1 LEKRKQ
7 RLIDSIA
14 KINKRN
20 DKSEI
25 DNIQRKERMIL
36 QADMD
41 KTKVRLKSMIRQKSI
56 RWLAAGD
63 LNTRFFT

>member
-1 LEKRKQ
+1 MEKRKQ